1 MLGLHVGEL
10 VGLLLPEGL
19 QLGLLL
25 LQFCFLLLQALADL
39 LDLTDDLFIGIVDLL
54 DVTAVGEQLVK
65 GLRGEQEFE
74 GAAGAVLVAVG
85 HAAGED
91 VLLVLEFLL
100 LLFDLL
106 LRFVDLGLDVIDLGD
121 GFFLLQA

>member
-1 MLGLHVGEL
+1 M
-10 VGLLLPEGL
+10 
-19 QLGLLL
+19 
-25 LQFCFLLLQALADL
+25 LLQALADL